1 MGVTTDEQRRR
12 LGQQRVEAY
21 RERRRH
27 GQVLVPVAVGPLQ
40 LAALERLALLEAGER
55 DKLAIAAAIMRFL
68 ACAASISTLGDSL
81 WPASEDAA

>member
-1 MGVTTDEQRRR
+1 MSLSATRTDEQRR
-12 LGQQRVEAY
+12 QRAREEAF

-55 DKLAIAAAIMRFL
+55 DKPAIAWAVQRFL
-68 ACAASISTLGDSL
+68 DTAAHVGALGDAL
-81 WPASEDAA
+81 WPSEDVA